1 MKCPKCNN
9 EMKMWYSEDGYA
21 NAWKCPKCNYTC
33 ENQES
38 NNDKMRF
45 MNLLDSL
52 EVKYVTG
59 ADQIVLYYQSKPQ
72 LSIKLRKSD
81 ICICSNYSVNTES
94 TIPSS
99 LQPANGLPLN
109 ILYNLVIR
117 FNEDGKFEGFTP
129 FCAE

>member
-33 ENQES
+33 ENEES
-38 NNDKMRF
+38 NNDKIRF

-52 EVKYVTG
+52 EVEYVTRV
-59 ADQIVLYYQSKPQ
+59 DQHVFYYQSKPQ

-81 ICICSNYSVNTES
+81 ICICSKYNRTVIQIRS
-94 TIPSS
+94 TISFTF
-99 LQPANGLPLN
+99 
-109 ILYNLVIR
+109 IIR
-117 FNEDGKFEGFTP
+117 YYQRCCITTR
-129 FCAE
+129 

>member
-9 EMKMWYSEDGYA
+9 EMKACFPQDGYA
-21 NAWKCPKCNYTC
+21 NVWRCPKCNWVC

-38 NNDKMRF
+38 INDKIRF

-52 EVKYVTG
+52 EVEYVTG
-59 ADQIVLYYQSKPQ
+59 VNEHIFYYQSKPK

-81 ICICSNYSVNTES
+81 ICICSKYSMDTE
-94 TIPSS
+94 TIKSYS
-99 LQPANGLPLN
+99 LPADGLPLN

-117 FNEDGKFEGFTP
+117 FAEDGKFEGFTP

>member
-1 MKCPKCNN
+1 MKCPKCTN
-9 EMKMWYSEDGYA
+9 EMKMWYPEDGYA
-21 NAWKCPKCNYTC
+21 SAWKCPKCNYTC
-33 ENQES
+33 ENEES
-38 NNDKMRF
+38 NNDKIRF

-52 EVKYVTG
+52 EVEYVTG
-59 ADQIVLYYQSKPQ
+59 VDQHVFYYQSKPQ

-81 ICICSNYSVNTES
+81 ICICSKYSVDTES
-94 TIPSS
+94 IIPAS
-99 LQPANGLPLN
+99 LQHLDGLPLN

>member
-9 EMKMWYSEDGYA
+9 EMKIWYSEDGDA
-21 NAWKCPKCNYTC
+21 TAWKCPKCNYTC
-33 ENQES
+33 ENEES
-38 NNDKMRF
+38 NSDKIRF
-45 MNLLDSL
+45 MNLLNSL

-59 ADQIVLYYQSKPQ
+59 ADQIVFYYQSKPQ

-99 LQPANGLPLN
+99 LQPVNGLPLN
-109 ILYNLVIR
+109 TLYNLVIR